1 MVLRKSARETV
12 PDEAMMA
19 AAMLAACTAASAT
32 APTWRWIMRRS
43 ETSASRKGQRREE

>member
-19 AAMLAACTAASAT
+19 AAMLAACY
-32 APTWRWIMRRS
+32 
-43 ETSASRKGQRREE
+43 SRERHSSNVAVDCTEVRNVRKPKGQRREE